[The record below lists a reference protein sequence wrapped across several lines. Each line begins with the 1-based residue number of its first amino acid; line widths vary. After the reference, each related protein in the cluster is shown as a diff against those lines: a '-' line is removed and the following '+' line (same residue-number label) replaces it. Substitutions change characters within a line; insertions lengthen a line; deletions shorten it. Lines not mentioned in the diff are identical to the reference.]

1 MPTRLARLLSAPTA
15 ANHGAGGPVAR
26 GREARFPGFGRIVE
40 PGEVGVRCRQGQAA
54 ANPRPP
60 QIRRQLRIADGKDV
74 ADEGAV
80 VITRQRVEPADFVG
94 HRAPSLARDEGNKG
108 DHVLAPL
115 ADDSEVDRI
124 LGELAWRPVSRGASW
139 QRLSKAYVTVFVIG
153 LSPVILLLGLI
164 VGALSLVPLTLDP
177 VVAENVS
184 QSLRPMLLS
193 ASILLSV
200 VAVAI
205 LLRWLAWHR
214 AAYALDG
221 DRLLVRNGWWRR
233 RLTILPTAKIQSID
247 VAENLV
253 SRLAALPSV
262 KTCRPSWRTLGE
274 TSRMT
279 ISC

>member
-1 MPTRLARLLSAPTA
+1 M
-15 ANHGAGGPVAR
+15 
-26 GREARFPGFGRIVE
+26 
-40 PGEVGVRCRQGQAA
+40 
-54 ANPRPP
+54 
-60 QIRRQLRIADGKDV
+60 
-74 ADEGAV
+74 
-80 VITRQRVEPADFVG
+80 
-94 HRAPSLARDEGNKG
+94 
-108 DHVLAPL
+108 
-115 ADDSEVDRI
+115 
-124 LGELAWRPVSRGASW
+124 
-139 QRLSKAYVTVFVIG
+139 
-153 LSPVILLLGLI
+153 SPVILFLGLI
-164 VGALSLVPLTLDP
+164 VGALSLVPPTLDP

-253 SRLAALPSV
+253 SRLFGTSTLRFGVAGGGMEGHIIPAIPSSTARALRKDLLDRGS
-262 KTCRPSWRTLGE
+262 
-274 TSRMT
+274 
-279 ISC
+279 